1 MLKMTEFK
9 TNEIY
14 EFIAVEKRYD
24 ELLTKIDNACRTFCE
39 RNIQKGDGEMFN
51 YSGWDF
57 NERYTLIEI
66 TYSYTEHCEIRFGY
80 EYVSFEEIISIMN
93 ENEPKIKQIRND

>member
-24 ELLTKIDNACRTFCE
+24 ELLKNIDNACRTFCE
-39 RNIQKGDGEMFN
+39 RNIQKE

-57 NERYTLIEI
+57 NERHTLIEI
-66 TYSYTEHCEIRFGY
+66 TYSYVEHCEIQFGY
-80 EYVSFEEIISIMN
+80 EYVSFDELISIMN
-93 ENEPKIKQIRND
+93 ENKAQTK